1 MSKIKNLLLRD
12 HTLRYHVFLMIN
24 QRKATHTDV
33 VKEYKGQ
40 QIYHSTMVI
49 NICKQW
55 PKYDMMSCKE

>member
-1 MSKIKNLLLRD
+1 
-12 HTLRYHVFLMIN
+12 MIN